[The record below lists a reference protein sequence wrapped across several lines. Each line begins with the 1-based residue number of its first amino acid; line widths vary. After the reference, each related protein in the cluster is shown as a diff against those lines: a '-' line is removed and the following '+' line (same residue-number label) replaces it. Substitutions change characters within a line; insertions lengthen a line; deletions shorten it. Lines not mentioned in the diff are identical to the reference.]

1 MNWLKI
7 GSAFSWIEA
16 RWLRITA
23 TLLISSTLLWML
35 ALEDGSL
42 CSKFLRGLFFS
53 LQFIV
58 LNKDLD
64 PGINPLIFPAL
75 TLAQFALPFT
85 ASVALIGSLFRERI
99 APYWVRRAVS
109 QLDGHHIVVGYGELG
124 KCLTSALLARGN
136 TVVAVDLSIQTMCE
150 TNRSFKLQ
158 HDARQP
164 TLVGE
169 ANFARAA
176 AIYLLLPDERDNL
189 ALLDTILVE
198 SKRLK
203 EQTKIHVRSH
213 SRQLGRL
220 FADWAGHKAGAS
232 HPRLDVRP
240 FNPFDLTARGL
251 VNKYSPDLF
260 ANIDR
265 NGPIT
270 QTVMIVGTSA
280 IAESMLLRL
289 ARIGIYSPK
298 GKLRVIWAGDGVN
311 DAFARLSLDYPAL
324 DPGAHPKNFWDDT
337 SGASP
342 EFLKLLLPPI
352 EVVRINAP
360 AALSVRSGDVSK
372 MCGGQLP
379 AAVYVCHDSDVRN
392 GIEARD
398 LQVFLSQRSSLGSG
412 KKPPQRLILAL
423 QKHANLGIADLDN
436 TPALKM
442 LPYEIREESLDTL
455 FAETLVTD
463 RADDLA
469 IGYHAVYANHEK
481 VDLDA
486 WRRERFFI
494 KESNRDLADHLA
506 IKARYAGIDASTVDQ
521 VVFGKQSVSEQE
533 DLESRSR
540 QAESQLRQAFDD
552 LVAMEQRRYRAFM
565 FMSGFSHGRL
575 TAPEDSGNQNQNQNQ
590 KELDRCLRLNLTLL
604 TEALSD
610 YELSKDSNIVEK
622 SIAALSVK

>member
-85 ASVALIGSLFRERI
+85 ASVALIGSLLRERI

-169 ANFARAA
+169 ANFAGAT

-198 SKRLK
+198 GNRLK

-337 SGASP
+337 PGAP
-342 EFLKLLLPPI
+342 PAEFLKLLLPPI

-412 KKPPQRLILAL
+412 KEPPQRLILAL

-436 TPALKM
+436 TPALKR

-506 IKARYAGIDASTVDQ
+506 IKARYAGIDASTVDK
-521 VVFGKQSVSEQE
+521 VVFRGQSVSDE
-533 DLESRSR
+533 DLER
-540 QAESQLRQAFDD
+540 LRQAFND

-575 TAPEDSGNQNQNQNQ
+575 TAPIETGNQIQ

-604 TEALSD
+604 TEALSA
-610 YELSKDSNIVEK
+610 YEISKDSNIVAK
-622 SIAALSVK
+622 SIAALRDTRK